1 MQALQDKERAAN
13 EASIA
18 AAQAKA
24 ESAEREMMIAYDI
37 ELQKANV
44 AFAKMGLTMST
55 AAVTSA
61 QQIYTT

>member
-44 AFAKMGLTMST
+44 AFAKMVLTMST